1 MLYARKTG
9 TILVPSMREER
20 SKLDRAFVF
29 AWKLVGGYFTSARVG
44 VDTASFIEP
53 QHPLARKRRV
63 RIMANVN
70 VVRMTPRQKW
80 EADQFDMEYVDDQ
93 T

>member
-9 TILVPSMREER
+9 TILVPTMREER
-20 SKLDRAFVF
+20 TTADHLFVF
-29 AWKLVGGYFTSARVG
+29 GWKLIGGHFMAARVG
-44 VDTASFIEP
+44 VDTASFMEP
-53 QHPLARKRRV
+53 RHPLVKKRRV
-63 RIMANVN
+63 RIMASASA
-70 VVRMTPRQKW
+70 VRMTPRQKW